1 MLLCWITS
9 GLFALL
15 FFVHLGRIGVSCC
28 RKRRRGGAHGSDG
41 DLEKA
46 GLAAGRP
53 PSAAVELGK
62 EVANRWV

>member
-1 MLLCWITS
+1 
-9 GLFALL
+9 LFGIL

-28 RKRRRGGAHGSDG
+28 RKRRPGHGSDQ

-53 PSAAVELGK
+53 RSAAVELGNEIK
-62 EVANRWV
+62 NRWG

>member
-1 MLLCWITS
+1 MFGI
-9 GLFALL
+9 L

-28 RKRRRGGAHGSDG
+28 RKRRPGHGSDQ

-53 PSAAVELGK
+53 PSAAVELGNEIK
-62 EVANRWV
+62 NRWA